1 MAAKKPSDPDEP
13 GDEIDGAREPEDI
26 ALPVFDP
33 DELESFEDEDD
44 DEDDL
49 ATDDDALSE
58 SIEGEPRTVLITGA
72 CGNIGRKL
80 RDAWV
85 DIYDLVL
92 IDKTPSEDDL
102 DVIVADLEHFDN
114 DWITHF
120 HGVDTV
126 VHLAANGDEF
136 APWEKLIGPN
146 LDVLANV
153 FHAAALAGVE
163 RIIFASS
170 NHVMGDYERI
180 DYGPITVDMKPM
192 PDGPYAITKLVGE
205 RLGQSLARAFDL
217 TFIALRLGWIQEGK
231 NRPETL
237 PHDWSRKMWLSNADL
252 IRLFDCAVEA
262 EIEEPSFVVVNGVS
276 RNHGTRWD
284 LSDAAELLG
293 YLPEDNAFDESHR
306 SSC

>member
-1 MAAKKPSDPDEP
+1 MAAKKPSDHDEP
-13 GDEIDGAREPEDI
+13 GDEVDGVREPEDI

-33 DELESFEDEDD
+33 DEIEAFEDEDD
-44 DEDDL
+44 EDEDD
-49 ATDDDALSE
+49 AAIDEDALSE
-58 SIEGEPRTVLITGA
+58 LIEEEPRTVLITGA

-85 DIYDLVL
+85 DVYDLVL
-92 IDKTPSEDDL
+92 IDKSRSEDDL
-102 DVIVADLEHFDN
+102 DVIVADLETLDN

-136 APWEKLIGPN
+136 APWETLIGPN
-146 LDVLANV
+146 LDALANV

-180 DYGPITVDMKPM
+180 DDGPITVDMKPM
-192 PDGPYAITKLVGE
+192 PDGPYAVTKLVGE

-217 TFIALRLGWIQEGK
+217 TFIALRLGWIQDGK
-231 NRPETL
+231 ESAGDAPPRLGAQDVAFERRPDPPVRLRRRGRDRRPFVRRGQWRVSQPRNALGPLRRRRAARL
-237 PHDWSRKMWLSNADL
+237 PPHGQ
-252 IRLFDCAVEA
+252 RL
-262 EIEEPSFVVVNGVS
+262 
-276 RNHGTRWD
+276 R
-284 LSDAAELLG
+284 
-293 YLPEDNAFDESHR
+293 
-306 SSC
+306 